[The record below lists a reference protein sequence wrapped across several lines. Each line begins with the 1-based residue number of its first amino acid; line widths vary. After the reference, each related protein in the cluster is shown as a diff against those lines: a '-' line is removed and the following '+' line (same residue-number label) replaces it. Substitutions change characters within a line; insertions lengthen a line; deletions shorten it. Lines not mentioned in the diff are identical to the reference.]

1 MNHDVVLILCSFLLY
16 AGMMWSSTRIANAIG
31 GFSITISPIA
41 NAQEKAIDELVT
53 EIKHG

>member
-16 AGMMWSSTRIANAIG
+16 AGMMWSATRIATAIN
-31 GFSITISPIA
+31 GFVISV
-41 NAQEKAIDELVT
+41 ELDKPSEDKSAM

>member
-16 AGMMWSSTRIANAIG
+16 AGMMWSSMRIANAIG

-53 EIKHG
+53 EVKYG